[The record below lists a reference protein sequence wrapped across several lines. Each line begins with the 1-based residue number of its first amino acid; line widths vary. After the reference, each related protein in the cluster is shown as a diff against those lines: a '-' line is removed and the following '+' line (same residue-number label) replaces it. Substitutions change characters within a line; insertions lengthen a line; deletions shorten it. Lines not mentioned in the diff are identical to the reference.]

1 MCPRVKASNGNW
13 GVRELAVGFRVICR
27 QKGAVTI
34 TERLSPILNMRGLIR
49 LLAIPAVVALGL
61 GAAHLVAQM
70 EGDRGVPPI
79 ASSGDFEVGGIH
91 VDVYAGSADAART
104 AGWRLAQRLAWKKLW
119 AQTNGGGLG
128 LSDGQLDQIV
138 SGIEVESEQIG
149 PNRYIADL
157 RVLFDRAR
165 AGQILGVTSTA
176 LRSPPLLVI
185 PILRQGGASTVFET
199 INEWQKAWARYHTG
213 NSAIDYVRTSGSGPD
228 ALLLNAGQI
237 ERRGRNWWRNIL
249 DQYGAA
255 DVVFP
260 IARLERQWPGG
271 PVIGRFAAR
280 YGPDNRLLGEV
291 TLRAASEADVPKM
304 LDLAIEKL
312 NGIYTQALI
321 DGRLRPDPSLVI
333 EEPLNAS
340 ELDLGNFSDLP
351 VETTDVAPVAGL
363 TTYSIQFDTPDVGS
377 VFTGEASVRAIPGVR
392 SANTSSFALGGVSVM
407 QVGFEGGVEALKAGL
422 QARGYTVNA
431 NGTTLRISRRAAGSA
446 P

>member
-1 MCPRVKASNGNW
+1 M
-13 GVRELAVGFRVICR
+13 
-27 QKGAVTI
+27 TI
-34 TERLSPILNMRGLIR
+34 AERLFLPLRFPWLLR
-49 LLAIPAVVALGL
+49 LLAIPLVIALGL
-61 GAAHLVAQM
+61 AAAHLVAQM
-70 EGDRGVPPI
+70 EGERGVPPI
-79 ASSGDFEVGGIH
+79 ASSGDFEVSGIH
-91 VDVYAGSADAART
+91 VDVYASSADAART

-119 AQTNGGGLG
+119 AQTNGGALG

-176 LRSPPLLVI
+176 MRSPPLLVI
-185 PILRQGGASTVFET
+185 PILRQGGTSTVFET

-237 ERRGRNWWRNIL
+237 DRRGRNWWRNIL

-291 TLRAASEADVPKM
+291 SLRADSEAAVPKM
-304 LDLAIEKL
+304 LDQAIERL
-312 NGIYTQALI
+312 NDMYTRALL

-333 EEPLNAS
+333 EEALNAS
-340 ELDLGNFSDLP
+340 ELDLGNLSDLP
-351 VETTDVAPVAGL
+351 AEITGGAPVAGA
-363 TTYSIQFDTPDVGS
+363 TGYSVQFDTPDVAS
-377 VFTGEASVRAIPGVR
+377 VALGEAAVRAIPGVR
-392 SANTSSFALGGVSVM
+392 SANTSSLALGGVSVM
-407 QVGFEGGVEALKAGL
+407 QVSYEGSFEMLRAGL

-431 NGTTLRISRRAAGSA
+431 NGTTLRISRRASGGVSA
-446 P
+446 STP

>member
-1 MCPRVKASNGNW
+1 MTVSKHLLMPLLLQAWLRLIMVPL
-13 GVRELAVGFRVICR
+13 VVGL
-27 QKGAVTI
+27 G
-34 TERLSPILNMRGLIR
+34 
-49 LLAIPAVVALGL
+49 LLA
-61 GAAHLVAQM
+61 AHVVAQM
-70 EGDRGVPPI
+70 EGERGVPPI

-91 VDVYAGSADAART
+91 VDVNAPNAEAART

-119 AQTNGGGLG
+119 AQTNGGALG
-128 LSDGQLDQIV
+128 LSDSQLDQIV

-165 AGQILGVTSTA
+165 AGQILGVNSA
-176 LRSPPLLVI
+176 AMRSPPLLVI
-185 PILRQGGASTVFET
+185 PILRQSGASTVFES

-255 DVVFP
+255 DMVFP

-291 TLRAASEADVPKM
+291 TLRVESEAALPKM
-304 LDLAIEKL
+304 LDQAIEKL
-312 NGIYTQALI
+312 NAIYTRALL

-333 EEPLNAS
+333 EEPLNAT
-340 ELDLGNFSDLP
+340 ELDLGNLSDLP
-351 VETTDVAPVAGL
+351 VEGIDLPAAAGL
-363 TTYSIQFDTPDVGS
+363 TSYSIQFETPDVAS
-377 VFTGEASVRAIPGVR
+377 VAQGEAALRAIAGVR
-392 SANTSSFALGGVSVM
+392 SATTSSLALGGVSVM
-407 QVGFEGGVEALKAGL
+407 QVSYEGSYEMLRAGL
-422 QARGYTVNA
+422 QARGYSVSA
-431 NGTTLRISRRAAGSA
+431 NGTTLRISRRGVGAT

>member
-1 MCPRVKASNGNW
+1 M
-13 GVRELAVGFRVICR
+13 
-27 QKGAVTI
+27 TI
-34 TERLSPILNMRGLIR
+34 TERLSLPLRFPGLLR
-49 LLAIPAVVALGL
+49 LLAIPLVIALGL
-61 GAAHLVAQM
+61 AAAHLVAQM
-70 EGDRGVPPI
+70 EGERGVPPI
-79 ASSGDFEVGGIH
+79 ASSGDFEVSGIH
-91 VDVYAGSADAART
+91 VDVYAANADAART

-119 AQTNGGGLG
+119 AQTNGGALG

-176 LRSPPLLVI
+176 MRSPPLLVI
-185 PILRQGGASTVFET
+185 PILRQGGTSTVFET

-237 ERRGRNWWRNIL
+237 DRRGRNWWRNIL

-291 TLRAASEADVPKM
+291 SLRADSEAAVPKM
-304 LDLAIEKL
+304 LDQAIEKL
-312 NGIYTQALI
+312 NAIYTQALL

-333 EEPLNAS
+333 EEPLNAT
-340 ELDLGNFSDLP
+340 ELDLGNMSEIP
-351 VETTDVAPVAGL
+351 VEITDGVAVAGL
-363 TTYSIQFDTPDVGS
+363 VTYAVQFDTPDV
-377 VFTGEASVRAIPGVR
+377 ASVAQAEAALSAIPGVR
-392 SANTSSFALGGVSVM
+392 SVNTSSLALGGVSVM
-407 QVGFEGGVEALKAGL
+407 QLSYEGSFEMLRAGL

-431 NGTTLRISRRAAGSA
+431 NGTTLRISRRAPGASSA
-446 P
+446 STP

>member
-1 MCPRVKASNGNW
+1 MTVSEHLLMPLRLQAWLRLIMVPL
-13 GVRELAVGFRVICR
+13 VVGL
-27 QKGAVTI
+27 G
-34 TERLSPILNMRGLIR
+34 
-49 LLAIPAVVALGL
+49 LLA
-61 GAAHLVAQM
+61 AHVVAQM
-70 EGDRGVPPI
+70 EGERGVPPI

-91 VDVYAGSADAART
+91 VDVNAPNAEAART

-119 AQTNGGGLG
+119 AQTNGGALG
-128 LSDGQLDQIV
+128 LSDSQLDQIV

-165 AGQILGVTSTA
+165 AGQILGVNSA
-176 LRSPPLLVI
+176 AMRSPPLLVI
-185 PILRQGGASTVFET
+185 PILRQSGASTVFES

-260 IARLERQWPGG
+260 IARLERQWPSG

-291 TLRAASEADVPKM
+291 TLRVESEAALPKM
-304 LDLAIEKL
+304 LDQAIEKL
-312 NGIYTQALI
+312 NAIYTRALL

-333 EEPLNAS
+333 EEPLNAT
-340 ELDLGNFSDLP
+340 ELDLGNLSDLP
-351 VETTDVAPVAGL
+351 VEGIDLPAAAGL
-363 TTYSIQFDTPDVGS
+363 TSYSIQFETPDVAS
-377 VFTGEASVRAIPGVR
+377 VAQGEAALRAIAGVR
-392 SANTSSFALGGVSVM
+392 SATTSSLALGGVSVM
-407 QVGFEGGVEALKAGL
+407 QVSYEGSYEMLRAGL
-422 QARGYTVNA
+422 QARGYSVSA
-431 NGTTLRISRRAAGSA
+431 NGTTLRISRRGVGAT

>member
-1 MCPRVKASNGNW
+1 MTVSKHLLMPLLLQAWLRLIMVPL
-13 GVRELAVGFRVICR
+13 VVGL
-27 QKGAVTI
+27 G
-34 TERLSPILNMRGLIR
+34 
-49 LLAIPAVVALGL
+49 LLA
-61 GAAHLVAQM
+61 AHVVAQM
-70 EGDRGVPPI
+70 EGERGVPPI

-91 VDVYAGSADAART
+91 VDVNAPNAEAART

-119 AQTNGGGLG
+119 AQTNGGALG
-128 LSDGQLDQIV
+128 LSDSQLDQIV

-165 AGQILGVTSTA
+165 AGQILGVNSA
-176 LRSPPLLVI
+176 AMRSPPLLVI
-185 PILRQGGASTVFET
+185 PILRQSGASTVFES

-291 TLRAASEADVPKM
+291 TLRVESEAALPKM
-304 LDLAIEKL
+304 LDQAIEKL
-312 NGIYTQALI
+312 NAIYTRALL

-333 EEPLNAS
+333 EEPLNAT
-340 ELDLGNFSDLP
+340 ELDLGNLSDLP
-351 VETTDVAPVAGL
+351 VEGIDLPAAAGL
-363 TTYSIQFDTPDVGS
+363 TSYSIQFETPDVAS
-377 VFTGEASVRAIPGVR
+377 VAQGEAALRAIAGVR
-392 SANTSSFALGGVSVM
+392 SATTSSLALGGVSVM
-407 QVGFEGGVEALKAGL
+407 QVSYEGSYEMLRAGL
-422 QARGYTVNA
+422 QARGYSVSA
-431 NGTTLRISRRAAGSA
+431 NGTTLRISRRGVGAT

>member
-1 MCPRVKASNGNW
+1 
-13 GVRELAVGFRVICR
+13 
-27 QKGAVTI
+27 
-34 TERLSPILNMRGLIR
+34 MRGLIR

-61 GAAHLVAQM
+61 MAAHLVAQM
-70 EGDRGVPPI
+70 EGERGVPPI

-91 VDVYAGSADAART
+91 VDVVAGSADAART

-119 AQTNGGGLG
+119 AQTNGGALG

-237 ERRGRNWWRNIL
+237 DRRGRNWWRNIL

-291 TLRAASEADVPKM
+291 TLRAENDAAVPKM
-304 LDLAIEKL
+304 LDQAIEKL
-312 NGIYTQALI
+312 NAIYTQALI

-340 ELDLGNFSDLP
+340 ALDLGNMSDLP
-351 VETTDVAPVAGL
+351 VETTDLAPAAGV
-363 TTYSIQFDTPDVGS
+363 TAFSIQFDTPDDRAV
-377 VFTGEASVRAIPGVR
+377 TAGEASVRGGR
-392 SANTSSFALGGVSVM
+392 DSGRALGQHHQPCIGRRL
-407 QVGFEGGVEALKAGL
+407 GDAGQL
-422 QARGYTVNA
+422 RGQCRDAARG
-431 NGTTLRISRRAAGSA
+431 LAGA
-446 P
+446 RL

>member
-1 MCPRVKASNGNW
+1 M
-13 GVRELAVGFRVICR
+13 
-27 QKGAVTI
+27 TI
-34 TERLSPILNMRGLIR
+34 AERLFLPLRFPWLLR
-49 LLAIPAVVALGL
+49 LLAIPLVIALGL
-61 GAAHLVAQM
+61 AAAHLVAQM
-70 EGDRGVPPI
+70 EGERGVPPI
-79 ASSGDFEVGGIH
+79 ASSGDFEVSGIH
-91 VDVYAGSADAART
+91 VDVYASSADAART

-176 LRSPPLLVI
+176 MRSPPLLVI
-185 PILRQGGASTVFET
+185 PILRQGGTSTVFET

-237 ERRGRNWWRNIL
+237 DRRGRNWWRNIL

-291 TLRAASEADVPKM
+291 TLRADNEAAVPKM
-304 LDLAIEKL
+304 LDQAIEKL
-312 NGIYTQALI
+312 NDIYTRALL

-333 EEPLNAS
+333 EEALNAS
-340 ELDLGNFSDLP
+340 ELDLGNLSDLP
-351 VETTDVAPVAGL
+351 VEITGGAPVAGV
-363 TTYSIQFDTPDVGS
+363 TGYSVQFDTPDVAS
-377 VFTGEASVRAIPGVR
+377 VALGEAAVRAIPGVR
-392 SANTSSFALGGVSVM
+392 SANTSSLALGGVSVM
-407 QVGFEGGVEALKAGL
+407 QVSYEGSFEMLRAGL

-431 NGTTLRISRRAAGSA
+431 NGTTLRISRRASGGVSA
-446 P
+446 STP

>member
-1 MCPRVKASNGNW
+1 MP
-13 GVRELAVGFRVICR
+13 VGFRVICR
-27 QKGAVTI
+27 QKSAVTI
-34 TERLSPILNMRGLIR
+34 AERLFLPLRFPGLLR
-49 LLAIPAVVALGL
+49 LLAIPLVIALGL
-61 GAAHLVAQM
+61 AAAHLVAQM
-70 EGDRGVPPI
+70 EGERGVPPI
-79 ASSGDFEVGGIH
+79 ASSGDFEVSGIH
-91 VDVYAGSADAART
+91 VDVYASSADAART

-119 AQTNGGGLG
+119 AQTNGGALG

-176 LRSPPLLVI
+176 MRSPPLLVI
-185 PILRQGGASTVFET
+185 PILRQGGTSTVFET

-237 ERRGRNWWRNIL
+237 DRRGRNWWRNIL

-291 TLRAASEADVPKM
+291 SLRADSEAAVPKM
-304 LDLAIEKL
+304 LDQAIEKL
-312 NGIYTQALI
+312 NDIYTRALL

-333 EEPLNAS
+333 EEALNAS
-340 ELDLGNFSDLP
+340 ELDLGNLSDLP
-351 VETTDVAPVAGL
+351 VEIAGGAPVAGV
-363 TTYSIQFDTPDVGS
+363 TGYSVQFDTPDVAS
-377 VFTGEASVRAIPGVR
+377 VALGEAAVRAIPGVR
-392 SANTSSFALGGVSVM
+392 SANTSSLALGGVSVM
-407 QVGFEGGVEALKAGL
+407 QVSYEGSFEMLRAGL

-431 NGTTLRISRRAAGSA
+431 NGTTLRISRRASGGVSA
-446 P
+446 STP

>member
-1 MCPRVKASNGNW
+1 MTVCEHLLMPLRLQAWLRLIMVPL
-13 GVRELAVGFRVICR
+13 VVGL
-27 QKGAVTI
+27 G
-34 TERLSPILNMRGLIR
+34 
-49 LLAIPAVVALGL
+49 LLA
-61 GAAHLVAQM
+61 AHVVAQM
-70 EGDRGVPPI
+70 EGERGVPPI

-91 VDVYAGSADAART
+91 VDVNAPNAEAART

-119 AQTNGGGLG
+119 AQTNGGALG
-128 LSDGQLDQIV
+128 LSDSQLDQIV

-165 AGQILGVTSTA
+165 AGQILGVNSA
-176 LRSPPLLVI
+176 AMRSPPLLVI
-185 PILRQGGASTVFET
+185 PILRQSGASTVFES

-291 TLRAASEADVPKM
+291 TLRVESEAALPKM
-304 LDLAIEKL
+304 LDQAIEKL
-312 NGIYTQALI
+312 NAIYTRALL

-333 EEPLNAS
+333 EEPLNAT
-340 ELDLGNFSDLP
+340 ELDLGNLSDLP
-351 VETTDVAPVAGL
+351 VEGIDLPAAAGL
-363 TTYSIQFDTPDVGS
+363 TSYSIQFETPDVAS
-377 VFTGEASVRAIPGVR
+377 VAQGEAALRAIAGVR
-392 SANTSSFALGGVSVM
+392 SAPPA
-407 QVGFEGGVEALKAGL
+407 AWHWA
-422 QARGYTVNA
+422 A
-431 NGTTLRISRRAAGSA
+431 SR
-446 P
+446 

>member
-1 MCPRVKASNGNW
+1 M
-13 GVRELAVGFRVICR
+13 
-27 QKGAVTI
+27 TI
-34 TERLSPILNMRGLIR
+34 AERLFLPLRFPWLLR
-49 LLAIPAVVALGL
+49 LLAIPLVIALGL
-61 GAAHLVAQM
+61 AAAHLVAQM
-70 EGDRGVPPI
+70 EGERGVPPI
-79 ASSGDFEVGGIH
+79 ASSGDFEVSGIH
-91 VDVYAGSADAART
+91 VDVYASSADATRT

-119 AQTNGGGLG
+119 AQTNGGALG

-176 LRSPPLLVI
+176 MRSPPLLVI
-185 PILRQGGASTVFET
+185 PILRQGGTSTVFET

-237 ERRGRNWWRNIL
+237 DRRGRNWWRNIL

-291 TLRAASEADVPKM
+291 SLRADSEAAVPKM
-304 LDLAIEKL
+304 LDQAIERL
-312 NGIYTQALI
+312 NDMYTRALL

-333 EEPLNAS
+333 EEALNAS
-340 ELDLGNFSDLP
+340 ELDLGNLSDLP
-351 VETTDVAPVAGL
+351 AEITGGAPVAGA
-363 TTYSIQFDTPDVGS
+363 TGYSVQFDTPDVAS
-377 VFTGEASVRAIPGVR
+377 VALGEAAVRAIPGVR
-392 SANTSSFALGGVSVM
+392 SANTSSLALGGVSVM
-407 QVGFEGGVEALKAGL
+407 QVSYEGSFEMLRAGL

-431 NGTTLRISRRAAGSA
+431 NGTTLRISRRASGGVSA
-446 P
+446 STP

>member
-1 MCPRVKASNGNW
+1 
-13 GVRELAVGFRVICR
+13 
-27 QKGAVTI
+27 
-34 TERLSPILNMRGLIR
+34 MRGLIR

-157 RVLFDRAR
+157 RILFDRAR

-431 NGTTLRISRRAAGSA
+431 NGTTLRISRRAAGST

>member
-1 MCPRVKASNGNW
+1 M
-13 GVRELAVGFRVICR
+13 
-27 QKGAVTI
+27 TI
-34 TERLSPILNMRGLIR
+34 TERLSLPLRFPGLLR
-49 LLAIPAVVALGL
+49 LLAIPLVIALGL
-61 GAAHLVAQM
+61 AAAHLVAQM
-70 EGDRGVPPI
+70 EGERGVPPI
-79 ASSGDFEVGGIH
+79 ASSGDFEVSGIH
-91 VDVYAGSADAART
+91 VDVYAANADAART

-119 AQTNGGGLG
+119 AQTNGGALG

-176 LRSPPLLVI
+176 MRSPPLLVI
-185 PILRQGGASTVFET
+185 PILRQGGTSTVFET

-237 ERRGRNWWRNIL
+237 DRRGRNWWRNIL

-291 TLRAASEADVPKM
+291 SLRADSEAAVPKM
-304 LDLAIEKL
+304 LDQAIEKL
-312 NGIYTQALI
+312 NAIYTQALL

-333 EEPLNAS
+333 EEPLNAT
-340 ELDLGNFSDLP
+340 ELDLGNMSEIP
-351 VETTDVAPVAGL
+351 VEITDGVAVAGL
-363 TTYSIQFDTPDVGS
+363 VTYAVQFDTPDV
-377 VFTGEASVRAIPGVR
+377 ASVAQAEVALSAIPGVR
-392 SANTSSFALGGVSVM
+392 SVNTSSLALGGVSVM
-407 QVGFEGGVEALKAGL
+407 QLSYEGSFEMLRAGL

-431 NGTTLRISRRAAGSA
+431 NGTTLRITRRAPGASSA
-446 P
+446 STP

>member
-1 MCPRVKASNGNW
+1 M
-13 GVRELAVGFRVICR
+13 
-27 QKGAVTI
+27 TI
-34 TERLSPILNMRGLIR
+34 TERLYPIFNMRGLIR
-49 LLAIPAVVALGL
+49 LLAIPAVIALGL
-61 GAAHLVAQM
+61 MAAHLVAQM

-119 AQTNGGGLG
+119 AQTNDGALG

-291 TLRAASEADVPKM
+291 SLRADNDAAVPKM

-312 NGIYTQALI
+312 NATYTQALI

-351 VETTDVAPVAGL
+351 EETTELAAVAGV
-363 TTYSIQFDTPDVGS
+363 TTFSIQFDTPDDRAVS
-377 VFTGEASVRAIPGVR
+377 QGEASVRAIPGVR
-392 SANTSSFALGGVSVM
+392 SANTSSLALGGVSVM
-407 QVGFEGGVEALKAGL
+407 QVSFEGNIDMLRAGL
-422 QARGYTVNA
+422 QARGYVVNA
-431 NGTTLRISRRAAGSA
+431 NGTTLRITRRWPGSA